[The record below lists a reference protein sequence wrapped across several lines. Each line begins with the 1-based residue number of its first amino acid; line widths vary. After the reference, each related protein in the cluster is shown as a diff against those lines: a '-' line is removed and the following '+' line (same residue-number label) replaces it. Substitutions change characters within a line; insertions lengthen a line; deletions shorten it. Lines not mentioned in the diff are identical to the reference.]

1 MKRIIIFSLWAF
13 FFLWVYLAA
22 GQIVPNRYIVELT
35 GDSVAALLSR
45 SSKQPRSSSEAEV
58 SAHRETVRLQQA
70 EVQRAVEAMRGEV
83 VASMDTTINAISVK
97 IPDTQAPQLYNI
109 PGVRRV
115 MPVFQMHPNL
125 DHALGIHHVYD
136 AWQRIGGMEVAGL
149 GIKIGIIDSGIDQT
163 HPGFQDPSL
172 PIPDGFPRANQMA
185 DLAFTNNKVIVARD
199 YARLYPATGNS
210 TPRDLFGHGT
220 AVAMTAAGVSHITPL
235 GMISGVAP
243 KAWLGSYKNS
253 LPGASGN
260 SFNDVSMKAFDDAVA
275 DGMDVINMSFG
286 GVSPRPVD
294 DLFAEVIDAAVRM
307 GVVVTISAGNAGST
321 PFTVGSPGSAL
332 DAITVGAIFNDRKIE
347 GNVTLPDGTAYRAL
361 AGDNSLLSDSITGA
375 LTDVAKFDPS
385 GLACQ
390 ALPAASLRGNI
401 ALIMRGTCNFS
412 VKLNN
417 ALMAGAIAAIVYT
430 TAASPDPIV
439 MAQAGVSIPA
449 VMVSNADG
457 VDLKQRAGADPSLKA
472 TVSFHNVIVP
482 EDPNNLTNFSSRGP
496 NPDEAI
502 KPDLVA
508 VGEDVFTAVP
518 VAGSTLGANY
528 AVVGGTSFSAPL
540 TAGAAAVLKGARQGL
555 SAYAYRSL
563 LINSASPLMVNGA
576 DTPLGVQLGG
586 AGILNLDAA
595 VQTTVA
601 AYPTS
606 LNYRVGNGVIN
617 SSRILTL
624 SNLGTAPDTYQISV
638 VPFVLGVAP
647 ALAMRSMRVDGR
659 KSGSVAVQFSA
670 MALAPGEYQ
679 GFLVVQGQQPGS
691 TIRVPY
697 WYAVP
702 SDIAKFVN
710 VLGSAPSAPV
720 RSALA
725 GAILVQVLDAS
736 GIPMG
741 NITPTVTV
749 VSGGGRVLNVSSD
762 DLILPGS
769 YLVDVLLGPNP
780 GDNVF
785 RIQVGEITKDV
796 TIQGLQP

>member
-1 MKRIIIFSLWAF
+1 MKRIITLFLWAF
-13 FFLWVYLAA
+13 FFLWVCLAA
-22 GQIVPNRYIVELT
+22 GQIVPNRYIIELT
-35 GDSVAALLSR
+35 GDSVAASLSR
-45 SSKQPRSSSEAEV
+45 SSKQLRHSSEAEV
-58 SAHRETVRLQQA
+58 GARRELVRLQQA
-70 EVQRAVEAMRGEV
+70 DVERAVVAMQGEV
-83 VASMDTTINAISVK
+83 VTTMDTTINALSVN
-97 IPDTQAPQLYNI
+97 IPAAQAAQLYNI
-109 PGVRRV
+109 PGVKRV
-115 MPVFQMHPNL
+115 IPVFQMHANL
-125 DHALGIHHVYD
+125 DRALGIHHVFD
-136 AWQRIGGMEVAGL
+136 AWQRIGGMEVAGQ
-149 GIKIGIIDSGIDQT
+149 GIKIGIIDTGIDQT

-172 PIPDGFPRANQMA
+172 PVPDGFPRANQLA

-199 YARLYPATGNS
+199 YARLYPAQGNS
-210 TPRDLFGHGT
+210 TPRDLYGHGT
-220 AVAMTAAGVSHITPL
+220 AVAMTAAGVSHISPL
-235 GMISGVAP
+235 GVISGVAP

-294 DLFAEVIDAAVRM
+294 DLFADVIDAAVRM
-307 GVVVTISAGNAGST
+307 GVVVTISAGNSGST

-332 DAITVGAIFNDRKIE
+332 DAITVGAVFNDRKIE
-347 GNVTLPDGTAYRAL
+347 GKVTLADGTAYRAL
-361 AGDNSLLSDSITGA
+361 AGDNSLLSDSIAGT
-375 LTDVAKFDPS
+375 LTDITRFDAS

-390 ALPAASLRGNI
+390 SLPAGSLRGNI
-401 ALIMRGTCNFS
+401 ALIMRGTCSFAT
-412 VKLNN
+412 KLNN

-439 MAQAGVSIPA
+439 MAQGGVSLPS
-449 VMVSNADG
+449 VMVSNGDG
-457 VDLKQRAGADPSLKA
+457 LDLKQRAGTDVSLKA
-472 TVSFHNVIVP
+472 TVSFHDVTVP

-496 NPDEAI
+496 NPDAAI

-508 VGEDVFTAVP
+508 VGEDLFTAVP

-595 VQTTVA
+595 LQTTVS

-606 LNYRVGNGVIN
+606 LNYRIGNGTIN
-617 SSRILTL
+617 SSRTLTL
-624 SNLGTAPDTYQISV
+624 SNLGTAPDTYQISI
-638 VPFVLGVAP
+638 VPFALAVAP
-647 ALAMRSMRVDGR
+647 TTAVRSMRVDGR
-659 KSGSVAVQFSA
+659 KSGSIAVQFSA

-691 TIRVPY
+691 AIRIPY

-702 SDIAKFVN
+702 SDTAKFLN
-710 VLGSAPSAPV
+710 VLASAPSAPV
-720 RSALA
+720 RSAIA

-741 NITPTVTV
+741 NIAPTVTV

-769 YLVDVLLGPNP
+769 YLVDVLLGANA

-785 RIQVGEITKDV
+785 RIQVSEITKDV
-796 TIQGLQP
+796 TIQGTQP